1 MAQWIA
7 FSSHGYRDQ
16 DYFIALDAWNKV
28 FGSLTLV
35 PRQRRA
41 ELDDVA
47 ALINQKRQSRAVAWG
62 VIPLSE
68 SFLRRIDQDSE
79 IIARLRTARVALA
92 VLRWRAAHEGKLP
105 ESLSE
110 LVPDTLPAIPA
121 DPFDEQPLRYRR
133 LPQGFTVYSVG
144 PDFTD
149 NGGKRP
155 PSGTEVA
162 NGDDVVFTV
171 GR

>member
-1 MAQWIA
+1 MFIEDPVEFASY
-7 FSSHGYRDQ
+7 SS
-16 DYFIALDAWNKV
+16 
-28 FGSLTLV
+28 
-35 PRQRRA
+35 
-41 ELDDVA
+41 
-47 ALINQKRQSRAVAWG
+47 
-62 VIPLSE
+62 
-68 SFLRRIDQDSE
+68 
-79 IIARLRTARVALA
+79 
-92 VLRWRAAHEGKLP
+92 
-105 ESLSE
+105 
-110 LVPDTLPAIPA
+110 TLPAIPD

-133 LPQGFTVYSVG
+133 LPRGFTVYSVG